1 MPRSSSLPG
10 YGGAGDARSHDA
22 ALAVVAEQL
31 ATAVRTRKCWPCGC
45 LHDAINGFATSPWAD
60 TLRPILEE
68 GRSVEKTREYDC
80 LGCTVCYPAVAINA
94 IADAAPDFAES
105 IGGCPTSPPAERS
118 GWPPLPGDFRTL
130 RYDAPV
136 AACAL
141 NTPDLMERLATAAAP
156 GLGIVGTLRTENLG
170 IERIVQNV
178 VSNPHLRFMIL
189 CGQDTEGAIG
199 HLPGRS
205 FLALAANGVDD
216 RGRIIGAPGRRPVL
230 KNVQRDL
237 VEAFRQRVEVI
248 DLIGESDSSQIID
261 LFAECVARDPGPCEA
276 LSADSHVRCVAAEEP
291 AKLIPDPAG
300 YVVVHTDP
308 ARRLLVAEHYTNPG
322 VLDCIVEGATPSG
335 IVGVLIDRELITR
348 MDHAAY
354 LGQELARAERA
365 LRDGARYVQDRAPG
379 SGTASSSGCGGEC
392 EGGCT

>member
-10 YGGAGDARSHDA
+10 PGGAGDARSHDA

-68 GRSVEKTREYDC
+68 GRSAAKAREYDC
-80 LGCTVCYPAVAINA
+80 LGCAVCYPAVAINA
-94 IADAAPDFAES
+94 IADADPDLAES
-105 IGGCPTSPPAERS
+105 IGCCPTSPPVERF
-118 GWPPLPGDFRTL
+118 GWPPLPGDYRTL

-136 AACAL
+136 AACTL
-141 NTPDLMERLATAAAP
+141 NAPDLMEKLAAAAVP

-178 VSNPHLRFMIL
+178 VSNPHLRFMFL
-189 CGQDTEGAIG
+189 CGEDTEGAIG

-205 FLALAANGVDD
+205 FLALATNGVDD
-216 RGRIIGAPGRRPVL
+216 RGRIIGAPGRRPIL
-230 KNVQRDL
+230 KNARREL

-248 DLIGESDSSQIID
+248 DLIGESDSARIVD
-261 LFAECVARDPGPCEA
+261 LVAECVARDPGPCAA
-276 LSADSHVRCVAAEEP
+276 LPTETRVRSVAAEEP
-291 AKLIPDPAG
+291 ATLVLDSAG
-300 YVVVHTDP
+300 YVVVHAST
-308 ARRLLVAEHYTNPG
+308 ATEMLVAEHYTTQG
-322 VLDCIVEGATPSG
+322 VLDCIVEGATPSAV
-335 IVGVLIDRELITR
+335 VGALIDRELITR
-348 MDHAAY
+348 MEHAAY

-379 SGTASSSGCGGEC
+379 SGAGSSCTGGGGCGGD
-392 EGGCT
+392 GT

>member
-10 YGGAGDARSHDA
+10 YGDAGDARSHA
-22 ALAVVAEQL
+22 AAIAVVAEQL

-45 LHDAINGFATSPWAD
+45 LQDAINGLAASPWAD

-68 GRSVEKTREYDC
+68 GRSAAKAREYDC
-80 LGCTVCYPAVAINA
+80 LGCAVCYPAVAINA

-141 NTPDLMERLATAAAP
+141 NTPDLMERLATAVAP

-216 RGRIIGAPGRRPVL
+216 RGRIIGAPGRRPIL
-230 KNVQRDL
+230 RNVRRDL
-237 VEAFRQRVEVI
+237 VEMFRQRVEVI
-248 DLIGESDSSQIID
+248 DRIGESDSSRIID
-261 LFAECVARDPGPCEA
+261 LVAERAARDPGPGEVLPVETC
-276 LSADSHVRCVAAEEP
+276 VRRVAAEEP
-291 AKLIPDPAG
+291 AKLTLDSAG
-300 YVVVHTDP
+300 YVVVHADP
-308 ARRLLVAEHYTNPG
+308 ARGLLVTEHYTKQG
-322 VLDCIVEGATPSG
+322 VLDCIVEGATPSAV
-335 IVGVLIDRELITR
+335 VGALIDRELITR
-348 MDHAAY
+348 MEHAAY

-379 SGTASSSGCGGEC
+379 SGDGT
-392 EGGCT
+392 